1 MTAETNE
8 TMAEAFWTF
17 STGLYAAPGVEA
29 HMLALQDEHGLD
41 VNLALF
47 CLFAAHVRRPLDYAA
62 IEAMRASG
70 LAWGRGVVAPLRQAR
85 RAMKPRA
92 SESEIAAG
100 LRNEV
105 KTIELAAEKAMQ
117 TALAHLLVAMPVGV
131 LDHKPRDLAV
141 AHFADWLRAE
151 GIEGNGAQ
159 VIVAALIDAAFPSA

>member
-70 LAWGRGVVAPLRQAR
+70 LA
-85 RAMKPRA
+85 
-92 SESEIAAG
+92 
-100 LRNEV
+100 
-105 KTIELAAEKAMQ
+105 
-117 TALAHLLVAMPVGV
+117 
-131 LDHKPRDLAV
+131 
-141 AHFADWLRAE
+141 
-151 GIEGNGAQ
+151 
-159 VIVAALIDAAFPSA
+159 